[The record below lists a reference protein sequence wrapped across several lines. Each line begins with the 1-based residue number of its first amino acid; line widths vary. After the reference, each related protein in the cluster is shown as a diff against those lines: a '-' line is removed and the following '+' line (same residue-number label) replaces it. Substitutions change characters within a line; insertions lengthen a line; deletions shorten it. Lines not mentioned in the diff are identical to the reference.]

1 LIWRQTFL
9 WLGLALVVCAN
20 AGTSQYTLS
29 ECVDRALKQ
38 NADVLVAKKRLEES
52 AGMII
57 EARAGY
63 LPSLTTAAN
72 YEYLESDYATL
83 AGATPA
89 NRPFIWN
96 VYLRLTENIYAGGAT
111 RGRLDIARLQKQSRL
126 LDYQATVDRVIQDV
140 RIVFYDILRDRA
152 DIIVHEQAIA
162 FLQQQENTVRSK
174 FELGTGQKLNV
185 MRASVNLAFEE
196 AALVDSRNRLRN
208 ARLLLSELLA
218 IPVTTDAGDVPFDI
232 AGELKCETTPP
243 PLTDCL
249 TRALTQ
255 RPELA
260 ARDNDI
266 TVQRRQL
273 AVDRSEL
280 FPHLD
285 LFAGY
290 DIVSEP
296 NRAALVN
303 YYDGYV
309 AGVQVSWHIFD
320 GLATKGRLN
329 ATRARLS
336 EAETAATAMRRTVQS
351 EVLRAYRDI
360 QCADEQLQTET
371 ANVKLAE
378 ESLKLATNNFE
389 LGLSSQLELLQS
401 RLDLT
406 RAKTA
411 ELSARF
417 DYNAALARLQRALGS
432 HFELHQIEPGR

>member
-1 LIWRQTFL
+1 MIWRQKLL
-9 WLGLALVVCAN
+9 WLGLALAVRAN
-20 AGTSQYTLS
+20 AAGPQYTLP

-38 NADVLVAKKRLEES
+38 NADVLVAKKRLEET
-52 AGMII
+52 AGLII

-63 LPSLTTAAN
+63 LPSLTSYAN

-83 AGATPA
+83 AGYY
-89 NRPFIWN
+89 NYRPFVWN

-140 RIVFYDILRDRA
+140 RIAFYDILRDHA
-152 DIIVHEQAIA
+152 DILVHEQAIA
-162 FLQQQENTVRSK
+162 FLRQQETNERNRL
-174 FELGTGQKLNV
+174 ELGTGQKLNV
-185 MRASVNLAFEE
+185 MRAAVNLAFEE
-196 AALVDSRNRLRN
+196 AALVDSRNRLHN
-208 ARLLLSELLA
+208 ACLQLSELLA
-218 IPVTTDAGDVPFDI
+218 IPVATAVGDVPFDI
-232 AGELKCETTPP
+232 TGELKREAAPP

-260 ARDNDI
+260 ARDNDV

-273 AVDRSEL
+273 TVDRSEL

-285 LFAGY
+285 LFTGY
-290 DIVSEP
+290 DVVSEQDRTLP
-296 NRAALVN
+296 ADH
-303 YYDGYV
+303 YSGYV

-336 EAETAATAMRRTVQS
+336 AAETTATAMRRTAQA

-360 QCADEQLQTET
+360 QSADEQLQTQT

-378 ESLKLATNNFE
+378 ESLKLATSNLE

-401 RLDLT
+401 RLDFT
-406 RAKTA
+406 RAQTA

-417 DYNAALARLQRALGS
+417 DYNAALARLERAVGS
-432 HFELHQIEPGR
+432 HFEFHTQEPGR

>member
-1 LIWRQTFL
+1 
-9 WLGLALVVCAN
+9 
-20 AGTSQYTLS
+20 
-29 ECVDRALKQ
+29 VDRALKQ
-38 NADVLVAKKRLEES
+38 NADVLIAQKSLEEA

-57 EARAGY
+57 VARAGY

-72 YEYLESDYATL
+72 YYYLDSS
-83 AGATPA
+83 AGLVGHI
-89 NRPFIWN
+89 NYYRPFDWI
-96 VYLRLTENIYAGGAT
+96 VDLRLTENIYAGGAT
-111 RGRLDIARLQKQSRL
+111 RGQLDIAHLQKQSRL

-140 RIVFYDILRDRA
+140 RIAFYDILRDRA
-152 DIIVHEQAIA
+152 DITVHEQAIA
-162 FLQQQENTVRSK
+162 FLQQQEKNERNRL
-174 FELGTGQKLNV
+174 ELGTGQKLNV
-185 MRASVNLAFEE
+185 MRAAVNLAFED

-208 ARLLLSELLA
+208 ARLQLSELLA
-218 IPVTTDAGDVPFDI
+218 IPVATDIGDVPFDI
-232 AGELKCETTPP
+232 TGELNCEATPP
-243 PLTDCL
+243 SLTDCL

-260 ARDNDI
+260 VRDNNV

-273 AVDRSEL
+273 TVDRSEL

-285 LFAGY
+285 LFTSY
-290 DIVSEP
+290 DAWSEP
-296 NRAALVN
+296 DRRPLASHYNA
-303 YYDGYV
+303 YS
-309 AGVQVSWHIFD
+309 AGLQVSWHIFD
-320 GLATKGRLN
+320 GLVTKGRLN

-336 EAETAATAMRRTVQS
+336 EAETAATAMRRTVQA

-360 QCADEQLQTET
+360 QRADEQLQTQT

-378 ESLKLATNNFE
+378 ESLKLATGNFE

-432 HFELHQIEPGR
+432 HFELHPPEPGR

>member
-1 LIWRQTFL
+1 MIWRQTFL
-9 WLGLALVVCAN
+9 WLGLALVVHAN
-20 AGTSQYTLS
+20 AATSQYTLP

-38 NADVLVAKKRLEES
+38 NADVLVSKKRLEEA

-83 AGATPA
+83 AGASPD

-111 RGRLDIARLQKQSRL
+111 RGLLDIARLQKQSRL
-126 LDYQATVDRVIQDV
+126 LDYQATVDRIIQDV
-140 RIVFYDILRDRA
+140 RIAFYDILRDRA

-162 FLQQQENTVRSK
+162 FLRQQENNERNRLEV
-174 FELGTGQKLNV
+174 GTGQKLNV
-185 MRASVNLAFEE
+185 MRAGVNLAFEE
-196 AALVDSRNRLRN
+196 AALVDARNRLRN
-208 ARLLLSELLA
+208 ARLQLSELLA
-218 IPVTTDAGDVPFDI
+218 IPVATDTGDVPFDI
-232 AGELKCETTPP
+232 TGELKCENAPP
-243 PLTDCL
+243 PLADCL
-249 TRALTQ
+249 TRALVQ
-255 RPELA
+255 RPELT
-260 ARDNDI
+260 ARDND
-266 TVQRRQL
+266 VAVHRRQL
-273 AVDRSEL
+273 TVDRSEL

-285 LFAGY
+285 LFTGY
-290 DIVSEP
+290 DVVSEP
-296 NRAALVN
+296 NRAALVDH
-303 YYDGYV
+303 YSGYV

-320 GLATKGRLN
+320 GLVTKGRLN

-336 EAETAATAMRRTVQS
+336 ESETTATAMRRTVQA
-351 EVLRAYRDI
+351 EVLRAYRDT
-360 QCADEQLQTET
+360 QRANEQLQTQT
-371 ANVKLAE
+371 ANIKLAE
-378 ESLKLATNNFE
+378 ESLKLATDNFE

-432 HFELHQIEPGR
+432 HFELRPTDPDR